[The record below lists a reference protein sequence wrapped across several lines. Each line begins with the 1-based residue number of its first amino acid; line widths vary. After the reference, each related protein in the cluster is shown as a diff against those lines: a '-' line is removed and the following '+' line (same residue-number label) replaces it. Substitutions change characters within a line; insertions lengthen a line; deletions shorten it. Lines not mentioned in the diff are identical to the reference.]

1 MPLARLSAARKRT
14 VGSKQT
20 LKAVLR
26 KEAKAVYIAA
36 DAERH
41 VTEPIR
47 KACLDNNVTVIEV
60 DSMRTLGKTCGIE
73 VGCASAA
80 IIEE

>member
-1 MPLARLSAARKRT
+1 M
-14 VGSKQT
+14 
-20 LKAVLR
+20 
-26 KEAKAVYIAA
+26 AA